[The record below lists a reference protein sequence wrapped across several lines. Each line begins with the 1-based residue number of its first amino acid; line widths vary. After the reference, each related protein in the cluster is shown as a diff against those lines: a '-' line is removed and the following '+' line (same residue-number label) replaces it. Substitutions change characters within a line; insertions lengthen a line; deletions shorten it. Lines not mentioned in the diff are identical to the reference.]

1 MSGTPTVLPDISPSN
16 IPSLSDVESQEVDT
30 LMNKV
35 SGMKPGTTS
44 GNSARKALLKYAEK
58 MDNSDPRYL
67 DVLDAITGQSGNQST
82 FGRPKKGGGVMPG
95 KGYSIG
101 GKDFR
106 IGEEVEHLL
115 EEKDNMDKVIEKLMK
130 NPKFKKMLPKLL
142 KHIDDEIE
150 LGLMSQM
157 MFDEDGNFAEPP
169 VEEPREKIKST
180 DVKESHAVDVIRNI
194 KKPVVIEEKKE
205 KIKRRPRV
213 IGSEP
218 RTLNTG
224 LMNQAE
230 VPASFKKPEER
241 MWGKYERAKCKSIS
255 G

>member
-58 MDNSDPRYL
+58 MDNSGYL

-95 KGYSIG
+95 SYSIG

-115 EEKDNMDKVIEKLMK
+115 EEKDNMDKVIEKLEMY
-130 NPKFKKMLPKLL
+130 FKKMP
-142 KHIDDEIE
+142 
-150 LGLMSQM
+150 
-157 MFDEDGNFAEPP
+157 
-169 VEEPREKIKST
+169 
-180 DVKESHAVDVIRNI
+180 
-194 KKPVVIEEKKE
+194 
-205 KIKRRPRV
+205 
-213 IGSEP
+213 
-218 RTLNTG
+218 
-224 LMNQAE
+224 
-230 VPASFKKPEER
+230 
-241 MWGKYERAKCKSIS
+241 
-255 G
+255 